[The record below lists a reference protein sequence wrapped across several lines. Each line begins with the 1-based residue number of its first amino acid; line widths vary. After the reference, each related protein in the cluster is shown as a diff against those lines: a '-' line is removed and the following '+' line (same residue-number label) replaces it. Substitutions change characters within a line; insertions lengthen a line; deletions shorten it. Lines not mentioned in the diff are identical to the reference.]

1 MLIVGGALA
10 FTAISVF
17 FLWRF
22 ILTCRALWRARKTKG
37 RQVAKD
43 NSDIEKVAAG

>member
-10 FTAISVF
+10 FTAIGVF

-22 ILTCRALWRARKTKG
+22 ILTCRARWRERKT
-37 RQVAKD
+37 RAAAR
-43 NSDIEKVAAG
+43 EKTHERVGAE

>member
-22 ILTCRALWRARKTKG
+22 ILTCRALWRERKT
-37 RQVAKD
+37 RAVAR
-43 NSDIEKVAAG
+43 EKTHERVGAE

>member
-17 FLWRF
+17 FLWHF
-22 ILTCRALWRARKTKG
+22 ILTCRGLWRARKAKS
-37 RQVAKD
+37 RRVAKD
-43 NSDIEKVAAG
+43 NSDIERVAAE